1 MRWLRWSCLALAV
14 VGAAPALAQDDPDD
28 DFEFDDADD
37 PPPAPKPASPPAD
50 EEDDLLDDEEVPI
63 DDPETTPGD
72 PGFLDPEDDEVDDAT
87 LLQAPG
93 VDTLEI
99 YREQEKAV
107 RGMAADEET
116 MAWEAYLQ
124 TWPNSVYRTVIED
137 RIEALLTQSFQMRID
152 SPDDGSQDADQQE
165 LLFVQPL
172 GMTNVNPRTAVQV
185 GLDFG
190 FPTYIGLNADFEY
203 AFKRNI
209 SAHVGLA
216 GRYAG
221 WGLDIGSR
229 WAFVK
234 STKLQFVGTLVA
246 DIGVSFSQRVSQS
259 LEGGGDQN
267 TAYFLARPQLA
278 FGKIIGPVQILLTA
292 GAEIG
297 SRKNQGVAILGGL
310 HVGARV
316 AQPVGVFVETDVYV
330 RNVGREAGVFTFDV
344 LTFGLK
350 FYPMAKKKGDPM
362 EIGMGGHL
370 PVATQYLQYY
380 LGAVGAQGTYY
391 LDL

>member
-1 MRWLRWSCLALAV
+1 M
-14 VGAAPALAQDDPDD
+14 AQDDPED
-28 DFEFDDADD
+28 DFEFEDGDD
-37 PPPAPKPASPPAD
+37 PPAKPKPASPPASPPA
-50 EEDDLLDDEEVPI
+50 EEDDDLLDDEEGPV
-63 DDPETTPGD
+63 DDVAPKPGD
-72 PGFLDPEDDEVDDAT
+72 PGFLDPEDDERDDAD
-87 LLQAPG
+87 LLLAPG
-93 VDTLEI
+93 VDSLET
-99 YREQEKAV
+99 YRAQEKAV

-152 SPDDGSQDADQQE
+152 GGDDGSLDADQQE

-172 GMTNVNPRTAVQV
+172 GMTNVNPRTAVQL

-246 DIGVSFSQRVSQS
+246 DISFSQRVSQS
-259 LEGGGDQN
+259 LDGGGDQN

-278 FGKIIGPVQILLTA
+278 FGKIIGPVQLLLTA

-316 AQPVGVFVETDVYV
+316 AEPVGVFVETDVYV
-330 RNVGREAGVFTFDV
+330 RNLGREEGVFNFSV

-350 FYPMAKKKGDPM
+350 FYPMAKKKGNPM

-391 LDL
+391 PNL